1 MLPSALV
8 TIRVDG
14 GFAMGDVLQRWE
26 DNPQLLHG
34 SDALVH
40 GLLDAV
46 VDSHITAIQ
55 RIDDVLETM
64 EDVLFDEATTNREFV
79 RRMYDVRKDLVGLR
93 RVTLPMRQVVNGLL
107 RHGQVHA
114 DLEPWVDDL
123 YDHVLRASEWSESLR
138 DLVTSMFEANLTLQ
152 DSRLNQIMKKLAAWA
167 ALIAVPTAL
176 TGWSGRT
183 CPIPGSPNR
192 GGCG

>member
-26 DNPQLLHG
+26 DNHQLLHG

-64 EDVLFDEATTNREFV
+64 EDVLFER
-79 RRMYDVRKDLVGLR
+79 G
-93 RVTLPMRQVVNGLL
+93 
-107 RHGQVHA
+107 HH
-114 DLEPWVDDL
+114 EP
-123 YDHVLRASEWSESLR
+123 
-138 DLVTSMFEANLTLQ
+138 
-152 DSRLNQIMKKLAAWA
+152 
-167 ALIAVPTAL
+167 
-176 TGWSGRT
+176 
-183 CPIPGSPNR
+183 
-192 GGCG
+192 